1 DRRRTCTGRADL
13 VLEIARDLAQLRAA
27 QRLGPNLERRILA
40 VSRAAASLHDRVRIA
55 VVRHHPLDVAG
66 SLRRRRLELELRSAL
81 EVDAEVEPA
90 DRQCAD
96 AERDDRARDRE
107 PEVAAAHEVDL

>member
-1 DRRRTCTGRADL
+1 DQDERDDDREDRGAGDLASEARRDRRRTCTGRADL

-81 EVDAEVEPA
+81 EVDA
-90 DRQCAD
+90 
-96 AERDDRARDRE
+96 
-107 PEVAAAHEVDL
+107 